1 MSAIP
6 DFNDSELWV
15 VETTLRERYGQPID
29 VALAEVEMRLD
40 PNSTQLTP
48 CPAVYWKADDCNFI
62 LCKTGDKRYR
72 PQVFYRVHQHYGTGI
87 PEFTDLA
94 ECVVTLLQVQADHES
109 ERKGLYPDGD
119 KSR

>member
-29 VALAEVEMRLD
+29 VELAEVEMRLN

-48 CPAVYWKADDCNFI
+48 CPAVYWKAGDCNFVI
-62 LCKTGDKRYR
+62 CKTGDKRYR
-72 PQVFYRVHQHYGTGI
+72 PQFFYRVHQHYGTGI
-87 PEFTDLA
+87 SEFTDLA

-119 KSR
+119 KAR